1 MQKLTSIVCNK
12 VFGCYAQINL
22 TRKNGHIKFLL
33 NHLGV
38 GLLMVNFGVV
48 IT

>member
-12 VFGCYAQINL
+12 VFGCYAQIIL
-22 TRKNGHIKFLL
+22 TRKKGHIKFLL

-38 GLLMVNFGVV
+38 DLLMIDFGMV
-48 IT
+48 TT